1 MTLNIHVPYF
11 LHKKLFP
18 ETKGP
23 KYTDSLFI
31 GTSLDAIKLAYIM
44 LKLGISVT
52 CEGDAFYTPEQEAKR
67 TMSEADCE
75 RSEQNAEKVSEVM
88 SLNDNMIW
96 GLVQR
101 EAMTLNWKKSPAGSI
116 VSPHNIVYGDN
127 PGLYANPSYKGAALL
142 IGGDTFVK
150 RYQGGI
156 ADFIFS
162 LFFPAIEKTMALEK
176 KRRLLTEE
184 LPEIER

>member
-11 LHKKLFP
+11 LRKKLFP
-18 ETKGP
+18 EMKGP

-52 CEGDAFYTPEQEAKR
+52 CEGDAFYTPEQ
-67 TMSEADCE
+67 
-75 RSEQNAEKVSEVM
+75 NAEKVSEVM

-96 GLVQR
+96 GLAQR
-101 EAMTLNWKKSPAGSI
+101 EVMILNWKKSPAGSI
-116 VSPHNIVYGDN
+116 VSPHNVVYGDN

-156 ADFIFS
+156 ADFIFL

-184 LPEIER
+184 LPEIDR

>member
-18 ETKGP
+18 EMKGP

-44 LKLGISVT
+44 LKLDIPVT
-52 CEGDAFYTPEQEAKR
+52 CEGDAFYTPEQDAG
-67 TMSEADCE
+67 
-75 RSEQNAEKVSEVM
+75 KVSEVM

-96 GLVQR
+96 GLAQR
-101 EAMTLNWKKSPAGSI
+101 EAILNWKKSPAGTI
-116 VSPHNIVYGDN
+116 VSSRNIVYGDN

-142 IGGDTFVK
+142 IGRDTFVK

-162 LFFPAIEKTMALEK
+162 LFFPAIEKTMTLEK
-176 KRRLLTEE
+176 KRRLLTED
-184 LPEIER
+184 LPDIDR